1 MTNTTIPPY
10 AGPQRVT
17 QVRVLLAEWT
27 KLRTQPA
34 AAWAAIST
42 GVLVIGVGV
51 LYALLRVTRPPHG
64 AEISTFDAAGVSLSG
79 TQLAQIAIGVLGVLL
94 ISNEYANGLI
104 RTTFTAVPR
113 RLPVLWAKVAA
124 CSLFTVLMCVPFTFV
139 AFFGGQSILAGRHLN
154 TTLSAPGVLRAVVGS
169 ALYLG
174 VVGLLGLGLGG
185 LIRNTA
191 GAIGALLGA
200 LFGLQI
206 LAGFLPGGLSDDVD
220 KYLPAPAGQA
230 VTVEQPDST
239 SLSPWVGL
247 GVFVLY
253 TAIVLALAA
262 VRMRGRDT

>member
-1 MTNTTIPPY
+1 MTIPGY
-10 AGPQRVT
+10 TTPQRVT

-51 LYALLRVTRPPHG
+51 LYALLRATHPPHG
-64 AEISTFDAAGVSLSG
+64 TDVTTFDAAGVSLSG
-79 TQLAQIAIGVLGVLL
+79 VQLAQISIGVLGVLL
-94 ISNEYANGLI
+94 ISNEYASGLI

-113 RLPVLWAKVAA
+113 RLPVLSGKVAVL
-124 CSLFTVLMCVPFTFV
+124 SLFTVVICIPFTFV
-139 AFFGGQSILAGRHLN
+139 AFFAGQSVLSDQHLN
-154 TTLSAPGVLRAVVGS
+154 TTLNAPGVLRAVIGS

-174 VVGLLGLGLGG
+174 VVGLLGLGLGA
-185 LIRNTA
+185 LIRYTG
-191 GAIGALLGA
+191 GAIAALFGA

-206 LAGFLPGGLSDDVD
+206 LAGFLPGGLSDDVN

-230 VTVEQPDST
+230 VTVERPDPT

-253 TAIVLALAA
+253 TATVLTLAA
-262 VRMRGRDT
+262 VRMRGNDA